1 MKQTLLPLLI
11 LLVLALAAC
20 SGSHRKNH
28 SVTIGNINWRTAVI
42 DSAASDSAT
51 ALANDSTTHLVFHE
65 PEVKVLKINP
75 FATIRNYLKYY
86 YEAADSLIVTD
97 SLALARPELADSIKN
112 AYDNDAKK
120 AYVNNKMG
128 VESAD
133 SLFGSSLLIVISA
146 LVLLVFLIL
155 KIYKVFIRSP
165 FNDDEED

>member
-1 MKQTLLPLLI
+1 MKTPFLPLLI
-11 LLVLALAAC
+11 LLVIALTAC
-20 SGSHRKNH
+20 GGHRENH

-97 SLALARPELADSIKN
+97 SLALARPELAESIKN

-120 AYVNNKMG
+120 AYVNSKMG
-128 VESAD
+128 VESAE

-165 FNDDEED
+165 FHDDEED

>member
-1 MKQTLLPLLI
+1 M
-11 LLVLALAAC
+11 
-20 SGSHRKNH
+20 
-28 SVTIGNINWRTAVI
+28 
-42 DSAASDSAT
+42 
-51 ALANDSTTHLVFHE
+51 FHE

-75 FATIRNYLKYY
+75 FATIRSYIKYY
-86 YEAADSLIVTD
+86 YEAPDSLIVTD

-120 AYVNNKMG
+120 AYVNSKMG